1 MDLYQYIVSDDW
13 GDDEEK
19 TQLYRDC
26 LMILS
31 KDAAAVYIQDPAN
44 LVAMKKGLTGY
55 EFYPIS
61 AQDVAILHFV
71 Q

>member
-1 MDLYQYIVSDDW
+1 
-13 GDDEEK
+13 
-19 TQLYRDC
+19 
-26 LMILS
+26 MILS

-44 LVAMKKGLTGY
+44 LVAMKKGLAGY

-61 AQDVAILHFV
+61 AQDVSLIHYV